1 MDLAQYAAQGAAVV
15 ALVAILRKAFPK
27 LDGRAV
33 VFVVFCASIGI
44 EVRVEAALFAD
55 GLDLAEGFKLG
66 EGILGTFIVAFG
78 GFNAFKHALAT
89 GNPPAIISA
98 ELESV
103 ELLDAG
109 PVHLSDESI
118 LKLAKVITSGE
129 LVVPLSD
136 PPPAD
141 ASSR

>member
-27 LDGRAV
+27 LDGWAV
-33 VFVVFCASIGI
+33 VFVVFCASIAI
-44 EVRVEAALFAD
+44 EVRVEQALLAD

-89 GNPPAIISA
+89 GKPPVLVSA

-109 PVHLSDESI
+109 PLHLSDESI
-118 LKLAKVITSGE
+118 NKLAKVITSGE
-129 LVVPLSD
+129 LIVPAA
-136 PPPAD
+136 PPSD